1 MAKLNGNPY
10 ENLAHA
16 IIIRACNDYR
26 IVLKMMKLHPKNKA
40 LRAEAVKL
48 ENFFRS
54 PWYQVLTT
62 VDGEVL
68 IQKIRVEI
76 AEWRQ

>member
-26 IVLKMMKLHPKNKA
+26 IVLKMMKLHPKNKV
-40 LRAEAVKL
+40 LREEVSRL

-54 PWYQVLTT
+54 PWYQALTT
-62 VDGEVL
+62 VDGELL
-68 IQKIRVEI
+68 IRKIRAEI